1 MQQICLLSCYLSID
15 TSLNIAY
22 GGLLSLGILEAVNSK
37 ENFNS
42 DVFMLNIWR
51 NGYVRLY
58 LSHYGFHKTSIAL
71 LCQSFLKPVHPES
84 STCGLF
90 WGGPRLSFFFF
101 FYPTFM
107 SWSTHI
113 FMWGN
118 LFLEN
123 IFLNKI
129 VGNLLLIGLLFSF
142 SVKSSFY
149 KKFISDT
156 IAHKKDFLTAE
167 YIMWST

>member
-42 DVFMLNIWR
+42 DVLMLNIWR

-101 FYPTFM
+101 FLPYLYELKYSYFYVGE
-107 SWSTHI
+107 S
-113 FMWGN
+113 
-118 LFLEN
+118 FLR
-123 IFLNKI
+123 K
-129 VGNLLLIGLLFSF
+129 
-142 SVKSSFY
+142 Y
-149 KKFISDT
+149 IS
-156 IAHKKDFLTAE
+156 
-167 YIMWST
+167 